1 MKQIRETVSPWRKLQ
16 NLESYASVSDS
27 NANNDD
33 YDISNNETNV
43 MHMIF
48 PSLSYSI

>member
-1 MKQIRETVSPWRKLQ
+1 MKQIRETVSHWRKLQ